1 MGWRKNDISTFVWK
15 ANFGLLFCW
24 ITECFVWSLGQ
35 HLWTILKLVKTTY
48 TDRYMYLFYSVLRT
62 GHTLVA
68 LICRWNSL
76 LQVEIKQSTEK
87 VSSNITKYNMCR
99 FPENMVI
106 LEASYIRNRVSE
118 FQSPICCLLE
128 DFFIYPLGMLSTL
141 INICLVNVSWL
152 V

>member
-1 MGWRKNDISTFVWK
+1 MTYPLLSKRSTLAQSFAELLYVLYVFRSAPIDNFKSHKNHI
-15 ANFGLLFCW
+15 
-24 ITECFVWSLGQ
+24 
-35 HLWTILKLVKTTY
+35 H
-48 TDRYMYLFYSVLRT
+48 RYMYLSWCMLRISY
-62 GHTLVA
+62 TLMA
-68 LICRWNSL
+68 LICRWNIL
-76 LQVEIKQSTEK
+76 LQVEIKQSKENL
-87 VSSNITKYNMCR
+87 SSNSTKCNMCR

-128 DFFIYPLGMLSTL
+128 DFFTCIYPLGMLSTL